1 MKIYIMVDL
10 EGISGVSGKTYVN
23 STFGRPDLIAKAR
36 EFMAA
41 DINAC
46 VEGCFMGGASEVIVK
61 DCHSGGGN
69 VTRDVIDDRADL
81 IDGDTPGVRFA
92 DLDGSDGLILL
103 GYHAMAGTRAAVL
116 EHTMS
121 SSGWHNVW
129 LNGRK
134 AGETAI
140 DAAIS
145 SEHGVPVI
153 MVSGDDKLCMEA
165 ADWIPGVVTCEVKKA
180 FSCNGAR
187 MPSLLK
193 THELITVKTAEAV
206 RKCGKIA
213 PLKLSYPVKYRV
225 ELVERQ
231 RLPDNPGYRII
242 DGRTFELE
250 RDSVEKA
257 LFFNG

>member
-1 MKIYIMVDL
+1 MKIYVMVDL
-10 EGISGVSGKTYVN
+10 EGISGVSGKSYIN
-23 STFGRPDLIAKAR
+23 SSLGRPDLIAKAR

-46 VEGCFMGGASEVIVK
+46 VEGCFKGGATEVIVK
-61 DCHSGGGN
+61 DCHGGGGN
-69 VTRDVIDDRADL
+69 VTRDLIDERADL
-81 IDGDTPGVRFA
+81 IDGDTPGIRFA
-92 DLDGSDGLILL
+92 DMDGSDGLILL

-121 SSGWHNVW
+121 SAGWHNVW

-140 DAAIS
+140 DAAIAA
-145 SEHGVPVI
+145 EHSVPVV
-153 MVSGDDKLCMEA
+153 MVSGDDKLCIEA
-165 ADWIPGVVTCEVKKA
+165 DDWIPGVVTCPVKKA

-187 MPSLLK
+187 MPSLEK
-193 THELITVKTAEAV
+193 AHVLIMEKAEEAV

-213 PLKLSYPVKYRV
+213 PLQLKYPVKYRI

-231 RLPDNPGYRII
+231 RLPDNAACRII

-250 RDSVEKA
+250 SDTVEKA
-257 LFFNG
+257 LFFNW